1 MIKGVHTMF
10 YSSQA
15 DELRTFLRDK
25 LDFRDFV
32 DAGDGW
38 LIFNFGKGE
47 LAAHPTDDEGSPT
60 SGTAD
65 ISFYCDDLDKT
76 MAELKGRG
84 VQFADGVEERGYGRV
99 ARIKMPGNFEVE
111 LYQPLY
117 IK

>member
-15 DELRTFLRDK
+15 DELRTFMRDK
-25 LDFRDFV
+25 LGFTDFNDT
-32 DAGDGW
+32 GGGW
-38 LIFNFGKGE
+38 LIFNVKQGE
-47 LAAHPTDDEGSPT
+47 LAAHPTDEGSPA
-60 SGTAD
+60 SGSAD

-84 VQFADGVEERGYGRV
+84 VEFVGGIEERGYGRV
-99 ARIKMPGNFEVE
+99 ARMKMPGNFEAE

-117 IK
+117 GK